1 MRIAAQI
8 NAIFKRPCDADMRAI
23 HPLYT
28 VANICTRPSEHRG
41 PIPTRCAPTE
51 QHNVIASVGWRTCAP
66 RLVQTVDGP
75 GKLGATSKF
84 AVSLIEAHHDGVVT
98 GVERF
103 KRIQNKRG
111 GLSG

>member
-8 NAIFKRPCDADMRAI
+8 NAMFKRPCNADLGVI

-28 VANICTRPSEHRG
+28 VANIGTRPSEHRG

-51 QHNVIASVGWRTCAP
+51 QHNVIASVGWRTCAS
-66 RLVQTVDGP
+66 RLVQTVEGSR
-75 GKLGATSKF
+75 KLGATSKL
-84 AVSLIEAHHDGVVT
+84 AVSLVEAHHDGVVA

-103 KRIQNKRG
+103 K
-111 GLSG
+111 